1 MVRRPAGT
9 RPDLRGSGCRHDF
22 QGEAWPRHG
31 LFVCQPSLS
40 GSDAGSCICDA
51 HRRIC
56 DAHRRRVRRVING
69 GAVYSLRPSSG
80 AMVFRRNATPG
91 EITDYLSLFS
101 ALSRSRSD
109 TV

>member
-22 QGEAWPRHG
+22 QGEAWPRDG

-40 GSDAGSCICDA
+40 GSDAGSF
-51 HRRIC
+51 IC

-69 GAVYSLRPSSG
+69 GAVYSVYPSSG

-101 ALSRSRSD
+101 TLSRSRPD
-109 TV
+109 AV